1 MVNAARWIT
10 RVRRID
16 LKPVL
21 PICRLFAIASL
32 DALRGV
38 PRNRRGSRKQRAP
51 VRDRNVT
58 TSPTRIG
65 DLKKKKKIVTVY
77 LDTQV
82 KHLLIGLYWDL
93 TRELYQGRNT
103 KGAFHVDINW

>member
-65 DLKKKKKIVTVY
+65 DLKKKKENRDGVLGYASETFVNRFV
-77 LDTQV
+77 L
-82 KHLLIGLYWDL
+82 GLNS
-93 TRELYQGRNT
+93 RIISR
-103 KGAFHVDINW
+103 